1 MHTQITH
8 MTAVDGTRLAIHS
21 WLPDGVA
28 PLEGL
33 ERHGAPAPGAAGAA
47 GPAQGADDAD
57 PGDAVQQAGPRAA
70 RPQGSPAPPRA
81 VIQVVHGMAEHA
93 ARYGRFAAAAV
104 EAGYAVHADDHRG
117 HGLTT
122 ADQAR
127 GHLAERDGWELV
139 VADLS
144 MLLDRIRATYP
155 GVPVIL
161 MGHSWGSF
169 LARDLAARRGQELTG
184 LILLGAGSG
193 AGTLTAPGMALASA
207 ESRMRGGS
215 RPSRLLHALA
225 FGPYRRHFAPNRT
238 EVDWLS
244 RDPAE
249 VDRYVAD
256 PLCGFVTTSGFFLDL
271 LAGMAAIST
280 REHARSMPPGLPML
294 LASGDRDPVGAMGAG
309 VRRVATMYRHAGVR
323 EVALTLYPGARHE
336 LLNETNRGQVTA
348 DLLAWIAARL

>member
-8 MTAVDGTRLAIHS
+8 MTAADGARLAIHS

-28 PLEGL
+28 PLRDEGP
-33 ERHGAPAPGAAGAA
+33 E
-47 GPAQGADDAD
+47 
-57 PGDAVQQAGPRAA
+57 A
-70 RPQGSPAPPRA
+70 RPQAPAAARPRA

-104 EAGYAVHADDHRG
+104 KAGYAVYADDHRG
-117 HGLTT
+117 HGAT
-122 ADQAR
+122 AAAEDR
-127 GHLAERDGWELV
+127 GHLADEDGWSLV
-139 VADLS
+139 VGDLS
-144 MLLDRIRATYP
+144 ALLDRIRAAYP
-155 GVPVIL
+155 GVPVVL

-169 LARDLAARRGQELTG
+169 LARDLATRRGEELAG
-184 LILLGAGSG
+184 LILLGTGSG
-193 AGTLTAPGMALASA
+193 VGTLTAPGMALASA
-207 ESRMRGGS
+207 ESRMRGRS

-225 FGPYRRHFAPNRT
+225 FGPYRRHFTPNRT

-244 RDPAE
+244 RDPVE

-271 LAGMAAIST
+271 LAGMATVSS
-280 REHARSMPPGLPML
+280 RDHARSMPQGLPML
-294 LASGDRDPVGAMGAG
+294 LASGDHDPVGAMGAG

-336 LLNETNRGQVTA
+336 LLNETNREQVVA
-348 DLLAWIAARL
+348 DLLAWITAHLGPSTAVGG

>member
-8 MTAVDGTRLAIHS
+8 MTAADGARLAIHS

-28 PLEGL
+28 PLHL
-33 ERHGAPAPGAAGAA
+33 EDPGPETESPIPS
-47 GPAQGADDAD
+47 PAQ
-57 PGDAVQQAGPRAA
+57 
-70 RPQGSPAPPRA
+70 PRA

-104 EAGYAVHADDHRG
+104 EAGYAVVADDHRG
-117 HGLTT
+117 HGESI
-122 ADQAR
+122 AR
-127 GHLAERDGWELV
+127 PGDRSHLAQRDGWELV

-144 MLLDRIRATYP
+144 MLLDRIQAAYP
-155 GVPVIL
+155 GAPVIL
-161 MGHSWGSF
+161 MGHSWGSL
-169 LARDLAARRGQELTG
+169 LARDLAARRGEELAG
-184 LILLGAGSG
+184 LIVLGTGAG
-193 AGTLTAPGMALASA
+193 AGTLTAAGMALASA
-207 ESRMRGGS
+207 ESRMRGRS

-271 LAGMAAIST
+271 LAGMAAVSAS
-280 REHARSMPPGLPML
+280 EHARAMPPGLPML
-294 LASGDRDPVGAMGAG
+294 LASGDHDPVGGMGAG

-348 DLLAWIAARL
+348 DLLAWIAAHV